1 MNPEII
7 TIPEKKVIGMK
18 SEMRH
23 SEYGKIVDLW
33 KCFMPNKKKVNSI
46 NNELI
51 AMQVYSDFMNID
63 DAYDIYACAEVEDF
77 KHIPEMMETFVIS
90 RGKYAVFHHKGV
102 DASGLYQRI
111 MTHWLPNSEYEIDAR
126 PHFQV
131 MGEKYKN
138 GSPDSEEEFYV
149 PIKSK

>member
-7 TIPEKKVIGMK
+7 TITEKKIIGMK
-18 SEMRH
+18 SEICH
-23 SEYGKIVDLW
+23 NEYGKIVDLW
-33 KCFMPNKKKVNSI
+33 KCFMPNKKNIKTI

-51 AMQVYSDFMNID
+51 AMQVYADFMNID
-63 DAYDIYACAEVEDF
+63 DAYDIWACAEVTDF
-77 KHIPEMMETFVIS
+77 ENIPDAMETFVIS
-90 RGKYAVFHHKGV
+90 KGKYAVFHQKGV

-111 MTHWLPNSEYEIDAR
+111 MTQWLPNSEYEIDAR

-138 GSPDSEEEFYV
+138 CLLYTSDAADE
-149 PIKSK
+149 